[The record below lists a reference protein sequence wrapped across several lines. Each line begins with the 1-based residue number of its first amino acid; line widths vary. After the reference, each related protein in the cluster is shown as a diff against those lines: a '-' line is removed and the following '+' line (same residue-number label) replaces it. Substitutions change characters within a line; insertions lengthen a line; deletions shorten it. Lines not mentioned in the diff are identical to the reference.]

1 MSDPESTPLN
11 LKPPAVPPPP
21 EPPSGEDPG
30 TQALADA
37 LKSSFFIIQIIMVL
51 LVVLFFG
58 SGFFTV
64 KEQNKAI
71 ILRMGRPV
79 GQGTD
84 VLLGPGAHFAF
95 PRPIDE
101 VTNIPFSSFQHA
113 DSTVG
118 WYQTVEERAK
128 NAPEPAAMPSLDPA
142 STASY
147 MLTADTNIV
156 HLAAYLTYQ
165 ITKPITFY
173 FDFADAPRFVT
184 NDLNSALLFAASR
197 FTVDDILS
205 KQPAAFK
212 EAVEARMR
220 ELVDRQGLGIT
231 VISVDPQHS
240 PSPPLALRNDFSKV
254 VQASSERDKT
264 LSDAENYRSQTLGNA
279 RGQNESRTNAAAA
292 DTTRMVGLIRA
303 EETNF
308 SRLLADYD
316 RNPALVTSL
325 LQADTFRRVWAN
337 APSTVILP
345 DLSNS
350 SLRYHLGEPLP
361 PLTLSTNQTSP

>member
-1 MSDPESTPLN
+1 MSDPESN
-11 LKPPAVPPPP
+11 QLKPPAGPPAP
-21 EPPSGEDPG
+21 EPPAGDDPG
-30 TQALADA
+30 TQALSDA

-64 KEQNKAI
+64 KEQYKAI

-79 GQGTD
+79 EQGTN

-118 WYQTVEERAK
+118 WYLTADERAK
-128 NAPEPAAMPSLDPA
+128 NAPEPAATASLDPA
-142 STASY
+142 STVSY

-156 HLAAYLTYQ
+156 HLAGYLTYQ
-165 ITKPITFY
+165 ITKPIIFY

-184 NDLNSALLFAASR
+184 NDLNNALLFAASR

-220 ELVDRQGLGIT
+220 ELVDKQGLGIT
-231 VISVDPQHS
+231 VISVDPQH
-240 PSPPLALRNDFSKV
+240 SPPLALRNDFSKV
-254 VQASSERDKT
+254 VQASSDRDKT
-264 LSDAENYRSQTLGNA
+264 LSDAENHRSQTLGNA

-292 DTTRMVGLIRA
+292 DTARMVGLIRA

-337 APSTVILP
+337 AQSTVLLP

-350 SLRYHLGEPLP
+350 SMRYHLGEPP
-361 PLTLSTNQTSP
+361 PALTLSTNQTNP